1 MSVHTSTLM
10 DGRLFVYQQEKKLI
24 AFQTSPYSKKCLIL
38 LSGMTEGPMSLH
50 YTDGLVHSLQ
60 PHGWSVIM
68 PVLSSSWNAYGT
80 SSLHSDAQELSE
92 LLKYINKHYDINE
105 ILLMGHSTG
114 AQIVTWFTAY
124 EYEKEN
130 SELKNLVKLRG
141 VILQA
146 PASDRQYLESVM
158 GDIEMQKWCQIA
170 KERMGQDKIDNKQH
184 GWMPRE
190 SYSFPITP
198 YRFLSLTVK
207 GGDDDLF
214 TPTIK
219 KGTKKEIQ
227 SIHSISKLIRI
238 PIAVYISEKDQ
249 YIPIPTCI
257 DDYVTYFEKWPSVN
271 HIKVIPESLHGLNNM
286 NKFQL
291 KESLFIDLTEWIL
304 QSTI

>member
-1 MSVHTSTLM
+1 M
-10 DGRLFVYQQEKKLI
+10 DGRLFVYQQEKKLV
-24 AFQTSPYSKKCLIL
+24 AFQAFPYSEKCLIL

-60 PHGWSVIM
+60 SHGWSTIM

-80 SSLHSDAQELSE
+80 SSLHNDAQELSD
-92 LLKYINKHYDINE
+92 LLKYINKHYDIKKV
-105 ILLMGHSTG
+105 LLMGHSTG

-141 VILQA
+141 IILQA

-158 GDIEMQKWCQIA
+158 NDIEIQKWCQMA
-170 KERMGQDKIDNKQH
+170 KDRMKQDKVDDKHH

-198 YRFLSLTVK
+198 YRFLSLTTQ

-219 KGTKKEIQ
+219 KGINKEIQ
-227 SIHSISKLIRI
+227 SAHSISKLIQI
-238 PIAVYISEKDQ
+238 PIAVYISGNDQ
-249 YIPIPTCI
+249 YIPTPILA

-271 HIKVIPESLHGLNNM
+271 HIKVIPEALHGLDNM
-286 NKFQL
+286 NNIQL
-291 KESLFIDLTEWIL
+291 DQVLFKDLIDWIL